1 MTMKAEIVLT
11 RPGGQIVAGSFQL
24 SSDGESYEV
33 GLSRPGFQPTASDLA
48 LGDQCFSRLRSTVVP
63 LTIVWQ

>member
-1 MTMKAEIVLT
+1 MVVIDH
-11 RPGGQIVAGSFQL
+11 
-24 SSDGESYEV
+24 DGKSYEV

-48 LGDQCFSRLRSTVVP
+48 LGDQYFARLRSTVVP